1 MNTTTSSSSNNTTA
15 QQANSGN
22 GNIGGTALYNNNTAG
37 VRPPPPPPSSSSSS
51 SSQTNKSH
59 TNNNHHHHHHH
70 HHHKRDISTSSSQ
83 NSINNSNSNNSNS
96 SNNNINKDPI
106 NSKISEFQCKL
117 KFQNSLPEIPF
128 EPKFLKLSSDFQRF
142 TQYKTTSLERQY
154 KHPLLTEPQLGIPID
169 LIDPSVYNTP
179 KSPIQ
184 VPPGDEPLLKPLS
197 QQDLEEKNSSA
208 IFKKKSE
215 IRPNVGWLR
224 RTEYLSKSDENTF
237 GRPTKRISTSGEL
250 LTSSSS
256 GSNTPNNKQLSL
268 AQEQLS
274 DSVLVENT
282 FDICASDY
290 QFVHPTNPSLKPVS
304 VLQVFPDFDLWANSF
319 TEVTF
324 DSDPLDHFLPKDL
337 RSDKVQEYASRH
349 NEVRNKAIV
358 KGITDKFV
366 YFITPD
372 LKENYDVN
380 NNNDFEI
387 DDSQYKMQ
395 KVLTSDIITD
405 ATSQNYFFLV
415 KNDAVYYNPLKNRVN
430 LKKIKSKDDK
440 LLVRTKIGRPESI
453 TYKKRPQNSKEL
465 DAKEIIIND
474 LLQEEKAPFSNK
486 KLKRSNKLSDDEDI

>member
-1 MNTTTSSSSNNTTA
+1 MNTTTSSSNNTTA
-15 QQANSGN
+15 AQQAINSGN
-22 GNIGGTALYNNNTAG
+22 GNIGGTAVYNNTAG
-37 VRPPPPPPSSSSSS
+37 VRPPPPSSSSSS

-59 TNNNHHHHHHH
+59 SHHHHH
-70 HHHKRDISTSSSQ
+70 HHHKRDISASSQ
-83 NSINNSNSNNSNS
+83 NISNSNNNSN
-96 SNNNINKDPI
+96 NNNINKDPI

-128 EPKFLKLSSDFQRF
+128 EPKFLKLSSDFQKF

-224 RTEYLSKSDENTF
+224 KTEYLSKSDENTF
-237 GRPTKRISTSGEL
+237 GRPIKRISTSGDL
-250 LTSSSS
+250 SST
-256 GSNTPNNKQLSL
+256 GSNTPNNKQMLL
-268 AQEQLS
+268 VQEQLS

-282 FDICASDY
+282 FDICSSDY

-324 DSDPLDHFLPKDL
+324 DSDPLDHYLPKDL
-337 RSDKVQEYASRH
+337 RSDKVQEYAARH
-349 NEVRNKAIV
+349 NEIRNKAIV

-372 LKENYDVN
+372 LKENNDVN
-380 NNNDFEI
+380 NNNNYEI
-387 DDSQYKMQ
+387 DDSQYTMQ

-405 ATSQNYFFLV
+405 TSSQNYFFLV

-453 TYKKRPQNSKEL
+453 TYKKRPQTSKEL
-465 DAKEIIIND
+465 DAKEVIIND

-486 KLKRSNKLSDDEDI
+486 KLKRSNKLSDDEDV

>member
-1 MNTTTSSSSNNTTA
+1 MNTTTSSSNNATTA
-15 QQANSGN
+15 QQINSGN
-22 GNIGGTALYNNNTAG
+22 GNIGGTAVYNNNTAG
-37 VRPPPPPPSSSSSS
+37 IRPPPPPSSSSSS
-51 SSQTNKSH
+51 SQQTNKSH
-59 TNNNHHHHHHH
+59 NHNHNHHHHHHH
-70 HHHKRDISTSSSQ
+70 KKDIHSSSQ
-83 NSINNSNSNNSNS
+83 SNANSSNSS

-128 EPKFLKLSSDFQRF
+128 EPKFLKLPSDFQRF

-169 LIDPSVYNTP
+169 LIDPSIYNTP

-197 QQDLEEKNSSA
+197 QQDLEEKNSST

-237 GRPTKRISTSGEL
+237 GRPVKRISTSGEL
-250 LTSSSS
+250 NS
-256 GSNTPNNKQLSL
+256 PNNKQLSL
-268 AQEQLS
+268 IQDQLI

-282 FDICASDY
+282 FDICSSDH

-324 DSDPLDHFLPKDL
+324 DSDPLDHYLPRDL
-337 RSDKVQEYASRH
+337 RSDKVQEYAARH
-349 NEVRNKAIV
+349 NEIRNKAIV

-372 LKENYDVN
+372 LKENDDIN
-380 NNNDFEI
+380 NNNNYEI
-387 DDSQYKMQ
+387 DDSQYTMQ
-395 KVLTSDIITD
+395 KVLTSDIISD
-405 ATSQNYFFLV
+405 ANSQNYFFIV

-440 LLVRTKIGRPESI
+440 VLVRTKIGRPESI
-453 TYKKRPQNSKEL
+453 NYKKRPQTSKEL

-486 KLKRSNKLSDDEDI
+486 KLKRSNKLSDEDD

>member
-1 MNTTTSSSSNNTTA
+1 MNTTTSSSNNTAA
-15 QQANSGN
+15 QHANSGN
-22 GNIGGTALYNNNTAG
+22 GNIGGTALYNNTAG
-37 VRPPPPPPSSSSSS
+37 VRPPPPSSSSSS
-51 SSQTNKSH
+51 SQINKTH
-59 TNNNHHHHHHH
+59 NHHHHH
-70 HHHKRDISTSSSQ
+70 HHHKRDISSSSSSSSQ
-83 NSINNSNSNNSNS
+83 NNSINNSSSSSNSNNS
-96 SNNNINKDPI
+96 NNINKDPI

-197 QQDLEEKNSSA
+197 QQDLEEKNSST

-224 RTEYLSKSDENTF
+224 KTEYLSKSDENTF
-237 GRPTKRISTSGEL
+237 GRPVKRISTSGEL
-250 LTSSSS
+250 TSSTSS
-256 GSNTPNNKQLSL
+256 NNKQLL
-268 AQEQLS
+268 LIQQQQQQQEQLS

-282 FDICASDY
+282 FDICSSDY

-304 VLQVFPDFDLWANSF
+304 VLPVFPDFDLWANSF

-324 DSDPLDHFLPKDL
+324 DSDPLDHYLPKDL
-337 RSDKVQEYASRH
+337 RSDKVQEYTARH
-349 NEVRNKAIV
+349 DEIRNKAIV

-372 LKENYDVN
+372 LKENNDVN
-380 NNNDFEI
+380 NNNDYQL
-387 DDSQYKMQ
+387 DDSQYRMQ
-395 KVLTSDIITD
+395 KVLNSDIITD

-415 KNDAVYYNPLKNRVN
+415 KNDAVFYNPLKNRVN

-453 TYKKRPQNSKEL
+453 TYKKRSQTSEEL